1 MKETDFQTKNCRSA
15 MKITHSAKASN
26 IEKQRQRDVRSLCS
40 RPCTE
45 VYGLCNDLQKA
56 VP

>member
-1 MKETDFQTKNCRSA
+1 MKETDFPTKNSRSA
-15 MKITHSAKASN
+15 MNITHSTKTSN

-40 RPCTE
+40 RPYTE
-45 VYGLCNDLQKA
+45 KA